1 MRRIWGKRGA
11 GEMKGR
17 KGFRRAGIV
26 LALAVL
32 FGAGLLASGAFG
44 MVLVDSGSTDST
56 STTTDSTSS
65 DATDTGTGT
74 TDTVPTST
82 EAATT
87 STDASTTTSTTAAAT
102 PTIASDQ
109 ADYGPGAT
117 VRLTGSGWGPGE
129 NVHIFVNDDVG
140 QTWQYN
146 GDVTAD
152 ASGAFTTEFQL
163 PSSFVA
169 TYKVTATGAAGE
181 TATTTFTDASVAVRA
196 APGGVT
202 FSLTYQGFTDST
214 CSTPV
219 NGGNGTAQ
227 NASVSATTGPTLSNN
242 PPFWKLTAGA
252 ATAPSGATFSAWS
265 VSGGGGFTTLAANV
279 ICARGNPSAQQDFV
293 YTATYN
299 TVQNQTI
306 TVGTHAPTN
315 AAFNS
320 SFTVAATASS
330 GLPVAY
336 TSTGVCTNSG
346 ATFTMTAATGTCTV
360 HYNQAGNAS
369 FNAAPEVTDSVTAQK
384 AAQTITFA
392 APSGVKFGDADLDLG
407 ATASSGLAVSYASST
422 TGVCTIVA
430 GKLHVVAAGT
440 CSVTASQAG
449 NSNYNAA
456 PDVTRSFSIG
466 KADQT
471 ITFAP
476 LANKAYGDAD
486 FAVSAS
492 AGSGLAVSFAASGS
506 CTVSGANVHLTGAGN
521 CTITASQAGNSN
533 YNAAP
538 EVARTFSIGK
548 ADQTITFAALGNR
561 TYGDADFTVSASASS
576 GSAVSFAAS
585 GDCTVSGATVH
596 ITGAGS
602 CTITASQGGNDNY
615 NAASDV
621 PRTFSIGKA
630 NQTITFAALG
640 DKTYGDADFMV
651 SASASSGLAVAFS
664 ALGSCTTSIGGLV
677 HITGAGSCTI
687 TASQAGNGNYNAAAS
702 VPRAF
707 DIAKA
712 GQTISFGALAGKTFG
727 DDDFDVSATASSGLA
742 VGFAASGDCTI
753 SGATVHITGAG
764 SCTITAS
771 QGGDGNYDAAPDV
784 ARSFSIAKAGQT
796 ISFDALAGK
805 TFGDGDFDVSA
816 SASSGLAV
824 GFAASGDCTISGA
837 TVHITGAGSCT
848 ITSSQGGNANYNAAA
863 DVARSF
869 SIAKAGQTITFDALA
884 GKTFG
889 DDDFDVSAAA
899 SSGLAVGFAA
909 SGDCT
914 VSGATVHITGA
925 GSCTITASQ
934 GGNANYNA
942 ADDVARS
949 FAIAKAEQTITFAAL
964 TDKTYGDADFMVSA
978 SASSGLEVA
987 FSALGNCTAS
997 LEGLVTITGAGSCTI
1012 TASQAGNGNYNAAP
1026 SVPRTFTIHKADQTI
1041 SFDALGDKT
1050 FGDDDFGVS
1059 ATASSGLSVSFG
1071 ASGHCTISGATVHI
1085 TGAGNCTIT
1094 ASQDGNENYNA
1105 APDVPR
1111 SFSIAKANQT
1121 IAFGALDDKTFG
1133 DADFGVSATATSGL
1147 SVGFAASGKCSVTG
1161 TTVHITGAGSCTI
1174 TASQAGNDD
1183 YNAAPDV
1190 PRTFSIAKA
1199 DQAISIATS
1208 APATKVY
1215 GASFTVAATGGG
1227 SGNPV
1232 AFSSTGAC
1240 SNSGAVFT
1248 MTAGSGNCVV
1258 HYNQDGDANYN
1269 PAPELTETVAAE
1281 KAGLT
1286 VTAQDRTKTYG
1297 DSDPTFGVAYSG
1309 FVGSDGPG
1317 SLGGSLAFNFAGK
1330 PPTSYGPSTA
1340 VPTDAGT
1347 YAIRP
1352 SGLTSDDYSFTY
1364 KAGTYTINKA
1374 DQAISFA
1381 ALSDKTYGDADFDLT
1396 ATGGGS
1402 GNPVT
1407 FSADGKC
1414 SVVSGPKAHLMG
1426 AGSCSITASQA
1437 GNDNYNAA
1445 PDVQRSFSI
1454 AKAALTVTAEDKV
1467 KTYGDSDPS
1476 FTVSYAGFVG
1486 SDGPGSLG
1494 GSLVFTFA
1502 GKPPTSYGPST
1513 AVPTDAGTYAI
1524 RPSGKTSDD
1533 YTFTYKAGTYTI
1545 DKAGQTISFANPGG
1559 KTYLDPDF
1567 DPGASA
1573 SSGLSVSYS
1582 ALGNCSIVAGPK
1594 IHLTGAGSCTITASQ
1609 AGNNNYNAAADVPQT
1624 FAIAKADQTITFANP
1639 GGKTYLDPDFDPG
1652 ASASS
1657 GLPVSYSALGDCAI
1671 VSGPKVHLTGAG
1683 SCTVT
1688 ASQGGNAN
1696 YNAAPDIP
1704 RTFAIAKANQ
1714 TISFANPGGKTYLD
1728 PDFDPGASAS
1738 SGLAVTYAA
1747 SGNCSIVVG
1756 PKVHLTGAGSCTV
1769 TASQGGNANYNAAP
1783 DAAQTFAIA
1792 KANQSIT
1799 FGALAAKSLGAPD
1812 FTVSATAT
1820 SGLTVAFNS
1829 QTTAVCTMPS
1839 ATTVH
1844 IVAVGSCTIRAS
1856 QPGNADYNAAA
1867 NVDRSFAITYVFHGF
1882 FQPVDNSLWNGAQA
1896 GSAIPVKFDLN
1907 GNQGLSIFAAG
1918 YPKVVTVSCPTASA
1932 TVDAIEETVAASTSG
1947 LQYDSSANSPI
1958 GQYIYVWKTD
1968 KAWAG
1973 TCRRLDVMLSDGTT
1987 HSAQFQF
1994 KK

>member
-32 FGAGLLASGAFG
+32 FGAGLFASGAFG

-74 TDTVPTST
+74 TDTLPTST

-87 STDASTTTSTTAAAT
+87 STDASTTTSTTAAAA

-202 FSLTYQGFTDST
+202 FSLTYQGFTDSS

-252 ATAPSGATFSAWS
+252 ATAPAGATFSAWS
-265 VSGGGGFTTLAANV
+265 ATGGGSFTTLSANV

-306 TVGTHAPTN
+306 TVDTHAPTN

-336 TSTGVCTNSG
+336 SSTGVCTNSG

-456 PDVTRSFSIG
+456 PDVTRSFAIG

-486 FAVSAS
+486 FALSAS
-492 AGSGLAVSFAASGS
+492 ASSGLAVSFAASGS
-506 CTVSGANVHLTGAGN
+506 CTVSGASVHLTGAGS

-538 EVARTFSIGK
+538 DVPRTFSIGK
-548 ADQTITFAALGNR
+548 ADQTITFAALGNK
-561 TYGDADFTVSASASS
+561 TYGDADFTVTASASS
-576 GSAVSFAAS
+576 GLGVSFGAS
-585 GDCTVSGATVH
+585 GDCTVSGASVH

-602 CTITASQGGNDNY
+602 CTITAAQGGNDNY
-615 NAASDV
+615 NAAPDV

-630 NQTITFAALG
+630 DQTITFAALG

-677 HITGAGSCTI
+677 HITGAGNCTI

-727 DDDFDVSATASSGLA
+727 DGDFDVSATASSGLA

-771 QGGDGNYDAAPDV
+771 QGG
-784 ARSFSIAKAGQT
+784 
-796 ISFDALAGK
+796 
-805 TFGDGDFDVSA
+805 
-816 SASSGLAV
+816 
-824 GFAASGDCTISGA
+824 
-837 TVHITGAGSCT
+837 
-848 ITSSQGGNANYNAAA
+848 NANYNAAA

-889 DDDFDVSAAA
+889 DGDFDVSASA

-1071 ASGHCTISGATVHI
+1071 ASGHCTVSGATVHI

-1094 ASQDGNENYNA
+1094 ASQGGNENYNA

-1161 TTVHITGAGSCTI
+1161 ATVHITGAGSCTI

-1199 DQAISIATS
+1199 DQAISISIS

-1227 SGNPV
+1227 SENPV

-1297 DSDPTFGVAYSG
+1297 DSDPSFGVDYSG

-1317 SLGGSLAFNFAGK
+1317 ALGGSLAFNFAGK
-1330 PPTSYGPSTA
+1330 PPTSYGPSAA

-1414 SVVSGPKAHLMG
+1414 SVVSGPKAHLTG

-1454 AKAALTVTAEDKV
+1454 TKAALTVTAEDKL

-1545 DKAGQTISFANPGG
+1545 AKAGQTISFANPGG

-1582 ALGNCSIVAGPK
+1582 ALGNCSIAAGPK

-1609 AGNNNYNAAADVPQT
+1609 PGNNNYNAAADVPQT

-1657 GLPVSYSALGDCAI
+1657 GLPVSYAALGDCAI

-1696 YNAAPDIP
+1696 YNAAPDVP

-1747 SGNCSIVVG
+1747 SGTCSIVVG
-1756 PKVHLTGAGSCTV
+1756 AKVHLTGAGSCTV

-1820 SGLTVAFNS
+1820 SGLTVAFS
-1829 QTTAVCTMPS
+1829 SLTTAVCTMPS

-1844 IVAVGSCTIRAS
+1844 IVAVGTCTIRAS
-1856 QPGNADYNAAA
+1856 QPGNADYNVAP
-1867 NVDRSFAITYVFHGF
+1867 NVDRSFAISYVFHGF

>member
-26 LALAVL
+26 LALGVL

-44 MVLVDSGSTDST
+44 MVLVGAGSTDST
-56 STTTDSTSS
+56 STATDATSS
-65 DATDTGTGT
+65 AATDTDTGT
-74 TDTVPTST
+74 TDTAATST
-82 EAATT
+82 EAGTT
-87 STDASTTTSTTAAAT
+87 STDASTTSTTAAAA
-102 PTIASDQ
+102 PTIESDQ
-109 ADYGPGAT
+109 ADYAPGAT

-129 NVHIFVNDDVG
+129 SVHIFVNDDVG

-181 TATTTFTDASVAVRA
+181 TVTTTFTDASIAVRA
-196 APGGVT
+196 APSSVT
-202 FSLTYQGFTDST
+202 FSLTYQGFADST

-219 NGGNGTAQ
+219 NGGNGAVQ
-227 NASVSATTGPTLSNN
+227 NAPVSATTSPGLSNN
-242 PPFWKLTAGA
+242 PSFWKFTAGA
-252 ATAPSGATFSAWS
+252 ATAPAGATFSAWS
-265 VSGGGGFTTLAANV
+265 ASGGGSFTTLSANV

-293 YTATYN
+293 YTATY
-299 TVQNQTI
+299 TTIQNQTI
-306 TVGTHAPTN
+306 TVGTHAPAN

-336 TSTGVCTNSG
+336 SSTGVCTNSG

-360 HYNQAGNAS
+360 HYNQAGNPS
-369 FNAAPEVTDSVTAQK
+369 FNPAPEVTESVAAQK
-384 AAQTITFA
+384 AAQTITFT

-456 PDVTRSFSIG
+456 PDVTRSFAIG

-471 ITFAP
+471 ITFGP

-486 FAVSAS
+486 FALSAS
-492 AGSGLAVSFAASGS
+492 ASSGLAVSFAASGS
-506 CTVSGANVHLTGAGN
+506 
-521 CTITASQAGNSN
+521 
-533 YNAAP
+533 
-538 EVARTFSIGK
+538 
-548 ADQTITFAALGNR
+548 
-561 TYGDADFTVSASASS
+561 
-576 GSAVSFAAS
+576 
-585 GDCTVSGATVH
+585 CTVSGATVH

-602 CTITASQGGNDNY
+602 CTITASQAGNSNYNSASDVLRTFSIGKAEQTITFAALGNKTYGDADFTVAASASSGLAVSFAASGDCTVGDASVHITGGGTCTITASQGGNDNY
-615 NAASDV
+615 NPAPDV
-621 PRTFSIGKA
+621 PRTFSIGRA
-630 NQTITFAALG
+630 DQTITFAALG

-651 SASASSGLAVAFS
+651 AASASSGLAVAFS
-664 ALGSCTTSIGGLV
+664 ALGSCTASIGGLV

-727 DDDFDVSATASSGLA
+727 DEDFDVSASASSGLTVSFAASGDCTVSGATVHITGAGNCTITASQGGNGNYNAAADVARSFAIAKAGQTITFGALAGKTFGDGDFDVSATASSGLA
-742 VGFAASGDCTI
+742 VSFAASGDCTI

-771 QGGDGNYDAAPDV
+771 QAGN
-784 ARSFSIAKAGQT
+784 G
-796 ISFDALAGK
+796 
-805 TFGDGDFDVSA
+805 
-816 SASSGLAV
+816 
-824 GFAASGDCTISGA
+824 
-837 TVHITGAGSCT
+837 
-848 ITSSQGGNANYNAAA
+848 NYNAAP
-863 DVARSF
+863 
-869 SIAKAGQTITFDALA
+869 
-884 GKTFG
+884 
-889 DDDFDVSAAA
+889 
-899 SSGLAVGFAA
+899 
-909 SGDCT
+909 
-914 VSGATVHITGA
+914 
-925 GSCTITASQ
+925 
-934 GGNANYNA
+934 
-942 ADDVARS
+942 DVARS
-949 FAIAKAEQTITFAAL
+949 FAIAKAEQKITFAAL

-997 LEGLVTITGAGSCTI
+997 LEGLLTITGAGSCTI

-1041 SFDALGDKT
+1041 SFGALGDKT
-1050 FGDDDFGVS
+1050 FGDADFGVS

-1071 ASGHCTISGATVHI
+1071 ASVHCTVSGA
-1085 TGAGNCTIT
+1085 
-1094 ASQDGNENYNA
+1094 
-1105 APDVPR
+1105 
-1111 SFSIAKANQT
+1111 
-1121 IAFGALDDKTFG
+1121 
-1133 DADFGVSATATSGL
+1133 
-1147 SVGFAASGKCSVTG
+1147 
-1161 TTVHITGAGSCTI
+1161 TVHITGAGSCTI
-1174 TASQAGNDD
+1174 TASQAGNEN
-1183 YNAAPDV
+1183 YNAAPDA
-1190 PRTFSIAKA
+1190 PQTFSIAKA
-1199 DQAISIATS
+1199 NQTISFGALAGKTFGDADFGVSATATSGLTVGFAASGHCSVTGATVHITGAGTCTITASQAGNDDYNAALDVPQTFTIAKADQTISISTS
-1208 APATKVY
+1208 APASKVY
-1215 GASFTVAATGGG
+1215 GGSFTVAGTGGG

-1240 SNSGAVFT
+1240 NNSGAVFT
-1248 MTAGSGNCVV
+1248 MTGGTGSCVV

-1286 VTAQDRTKTYG
+1286 VTAQDRLKTYG
-1297 DSDPTFGVAYSG
+1297 DSDPTFGVDYSG

-1317 SLGGSLAFNFAGK
+1317 ALGGSLVFNFAGK

-1340 VPTDAGT
+1340 VPMDAGT

-1352 SGLTSDDYSFTY
+1352 SGLASDDYSFTY

-1374 DQAISFA
+1374 DQVIAFA

-1407 FSADGKC
+1407 FATDGMC
-1414 SVVSGPKAHLMG
+1414 SVVSGPKAHLTG
-1426 AGSCSITASQA
+1426 AGSCSITSSQA
-1437 GNDNYNAA
+1437 GNNNYNAA

-1454 AKAALTVTAEDKV
+1454 AKAALTVTAEDKL

-1513 AVPTDAGTYAI
+1513 TVPTDAGTYAI

-1567 DPGASA
+1567 DPSASA
-1573 SSGLSVSYS
+1573 SSALSVSYS

-1594 IHLTGAGSCTITASQ
+1594 IHLTGAGSCTITALQ
-1609 AGNNNYNAAADVPQT
+1609 AGNNNYNAAADVQQT
-1624 FAIAKADQTITFANP
+1624 FAIAKADQTISFANP

-1652 ASASS
+1652 ASTSS
-1657 GLPVSYSALGDCAI
+1657 GLPVSYSALGDCSI

-1683 SCTVT
+1683 SCTIT
-1688 ASQGGNAN
+1688 ASQPGNAN
-1696 YNAAPDIP
+1696 YNAAPDVP

-1714 TISFANPGGKTYLD
+1714 TISFANPGGKTYLA

-1747 SGNCSIVVG
+1747 SGNCSIVIG
-1756 PKVHLTGAGSCTV
+1756 PKVHLTGAGSCMV

-1799 FGALAAKSLGAPD
+1799 FGTLADKALGAAD
-1812 FTVSATAT
+1812 FIVSATAS
-1820 SGLTVAFNS
+1820 SGLTVAFS
-1829 QTTAVCTMPS
+1829 SPTTAVCTMPS

-1856 QPGNADYNAAA
+1856 QPGNADYNAAP

-1882 FQPVDNSLWNGAQA
+1882 FQPVDNGLWNGAQA
-1896 GSAIPVKFDLN
+1896 GSAIPVKFDLS

-1932 TVDAIEETVAASTSG
+1932 TVDPIEETVAASTSG
-1947 LQYDSSANSPI
+1947 LQYDSSVNSPI

-1973 TCRRLDVMLSDGTT
+1973 TCRRLDVMLTDGTT

-1994 KK
+1994 KR